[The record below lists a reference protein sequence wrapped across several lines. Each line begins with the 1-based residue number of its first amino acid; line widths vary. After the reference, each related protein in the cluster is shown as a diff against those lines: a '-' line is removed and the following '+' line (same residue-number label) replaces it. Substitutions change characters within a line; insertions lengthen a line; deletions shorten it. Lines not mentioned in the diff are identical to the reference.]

1 MDVKVIM
8 GQCIARVM
16 TQCHDLGLTL
26 KVLDSVQSYSQG
38 DDLEKC

>member
-16 TQCHDLGLTL
+16 THGHDLGLTL
-26 KVLDSVQSYSQG
+26 KVRDSVQSYSQG